1 MSTKTIGFVVF
12 NELATAELSGA
23 AEAFTQAHLPTDYGC
38 ECHCYKLVTIG
49 LTTEPCFSRAGIMVK
64 PDTDFQSAPELDTLI
79 VCGGE
84 AIRAPTLCK
93 KVAKWL
99 NYRAPTTRRIATLG
113 TGIYALAMTGL
124 LDGREVA
131 THWRFAKDV
140 AIRFPQLRV
149 HANRLFVKDGPFYT
163 CAGGTA
169 AVDFSLSLIEADFG
183 RSLALKLARE
193 LVVHL
198 KRLGREEQYSQPLQ
212 FQTQASDR
220 FADIAS
226 WILCNLGEDLS
237 GEALAARA
245 CMSRR
250 NFDRQFTQTFGK
262 TPAEFVAGARM
273 TEARRRLLI
282 PRTTLE
288 SIATSLGFKNVSVF
302 STSFERFVGMRP
314 STYRTRLG
322 VQIDHRVRN
331 GSLAPTKP
339 ERARYS
345 GGFALNVL
353 AK

>member
-12 NELATAELSGA
+12 DELATAEWCA
-23 AEAFTQAHLPTDYGC
+23 AVEAFANAHVPTNYGC

-49 LTTEPCFSRAGIMVK
+49 VTGQPCLSRAGIVVK
-64 PDTDFQSAPELDTLI
+64 PEADFESAPELDTLI
-79 VCGGE
+79 VSGGE

-93 KVAKWL
+93 RVAKWL

-113 TGIYALAMTGL
+113 TGIYPLAMTGL
-124 LDGREVA
+124 LDGREVT

-140 AIRFPQLRV
+140 AIRFPRLRV
-149 HANRLFVKDGPFYT
+149 HPNRLFVKAGPFHT

-169 AVDFSLSLIEADFG
+169 AIDLSLSLIEADFG

-198 KRLGREEQYSQPLQ
+198 KRLGAEEQYSQPLR
-212 FQTQASDR
+212 FQVQASDR

-237 GEALAARA
+237 GEALAERA

-250 NFDRQFTQTFGK
+250 NFDRQFIQTFGK

-282 PRTTLE
+282 PRTSLE
-288 SIATSLGFKNVSVF
+288 SIATSLGYKSVSVF
-302 STSFERFVGMRP
+302 SKSFERFVGVRP
-314 STYRTRLG
+314 STYRARLG
-322 VQIDHRVRN
+322 IQIDGCRSERVLEAI
-331 GSLAPTKP
+331 S
-339 ERARYS
+339 
-345 GGFALNVL
+345 
-353 AK
+353 

>member
-1 MSTKTIGFVVF
+1 MNPKTIGFVVF

-23 AEAFTQAHLPTDYGC
+23 AEAFSKAHLSTNYGC

-49 LTTEPCFSRAGIMVK
+49 VTEEACLSRAGIMVK
-64 PDTDFQSAPELDTLI
+64 PDTDFQNAPELDTLI

-124 LDGREVA
+124 LDGREIA

-140 AIRFPQLRV
+140 ALRFPMLRI
-149 HANRLFVKDGPFYT
+149 HSNRLFVKDGPFYT

-183 RSLALKLARE
+183 RTLALKLARE

-198 KRLGREEQYSQPLQ
+198 KRLGGEEQYSKPLQ
-212 FQTQASDR
+212 FQVQATDR
-220 FADIAS
+220 FADLAS
-226 WILCNLGEDLS
+226 WILANLEENLTVD
-237 GEALAARA
+237 ALAQRA
-245 CMSRR
+245 CMSPR
-250 NFDRQFTQTFGK
+250 NFIRIFKHTFGK
-262 TPAEFVAGARM
+262 TPAEFVLGARM

-288 SIATSLGFKNVSVF
+288 SVAASLGFISPEGF
-302 STSFERFVGMRP
+302 SKAFTRFVGTRP
-314 STYRTRLG
+314 SIYRARLG
-322 VQIDHRVRN
+322 VQTEVRRAKQQAA
-331 GSLAPTKP
+331 SIKPLLA
-339 ERARYS
+339 
-345 GGFALNVL
+345 GV
-353 AK
+353 